1 MDSKRRLMELAPDAA
16 PEVPGKQAPSPA
28 GGNVDKLFYGAR
40 HHLQQAQKMF
50 HDLLELLQNG
60 HQGVDSAPVADCY
73 KATAE
78 SIDTMDQL
86 AKKWQEEAQ
95 KANAPNPGAVT
106 AGRVRQG
113 MPLQECLRV
122 IAGRADDVSF
132 DDRPYVQERL
142 HFERPRSLQDLQRET
157 VFDFSRFLPEGDE

>member
-1 MDSKRRLMELAPDAA
+1 MKSVTRRQLNEIVPDAT
-16 PEVPGKQAPSPA
+16 PEIPGAQAPSP
-28 GGNVDKLFYGAR
+28 GGANVDKLFYGAR
-40 HHLQQAQKMF
+40 SHLQQAQKQL

-95 KANAPNPGAVT
+95 KARMGEA
-106 AGRVRQG
+106 
-113 MPLQECLRV
+113 L
-122 IAGRADDVSF
+122 SF
-132 DDRPYVQERL
+132 DDRPYVKEKI
-142 HFERPRSLQDLQRET
+142 FYERPKSLHDIQKET
-157 VFDFSRFLPEGDE
+157 SFEFDRFLLDISQE